1 MGEERHHTAEVS
13 SAQLH
18 CFAEL
23 YTSNN
28 SHFNIKM
35 IHKLTSEMFFFM
47 RQPIYLPLSNKA

>member
-28 SHFNIKM
+28 SHFKIKT
-35 IHKLTSEMFFFM
+35 IHKLTSEMFFFYETTLIFASL
-47 RQPIYLPLSNKA
+47 Q